1 MGPASCFYDPVSFVE
16 WMKSRIGIGLER
28 SLEGL
33 EMGLWMLSAAVG
45 REGEPDRG
53 RNRIGTWTA
62 IAHIGPEPS
71 GLGSSV
77 ARREPHAADVPAGF
91 DGKTASVLPPSPSGT
106 AGARRL
112 LLRHAMSPALRAEA
126 PAARPVGRAS
136 RSWLRRA
143 SAAAYQAAA

>member
-77 ARREPHAADVPAGF
+77 ARREHRNGCVVGMKLGGREHVGAD
-91 DGKTASVLPPSPSGT
+91 
-106 AGARRL
+106 R
-112 LLRHAMSPALRAEA
+112 
-126 PAARPVGRAS
+126 
-136 RSWLRRA
+136 
-143 SAAAYQAAA
+143 